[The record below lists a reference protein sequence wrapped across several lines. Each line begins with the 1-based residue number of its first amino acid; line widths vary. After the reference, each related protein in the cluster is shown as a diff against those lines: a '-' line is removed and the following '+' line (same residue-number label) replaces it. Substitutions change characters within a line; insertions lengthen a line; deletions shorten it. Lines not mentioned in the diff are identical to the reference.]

1 MIKYALDLSLRLH
14 ALFDVAVGERNPW
27 VDNTELTALAR
38 CSSLRFECFTGSK
51 MEEDPR
57 HEARVQIGNL
67 RALWP
72 LVLILV
78 EPDIDSN

>member
-1 MIKYALDLSLRLH
+1 MIKYALGLSLLLH

-27 VDNTELTALAR
+27 LDYAELTALAR
-38 CSSLRFECFTGSK
+38 RSSLRFEYFTGSK

-57 HEARVQIGNL
+57 HEARVQIDNL

-78 EPDIDSN
+78 EPNIDSN